1 MFTMTQVAWILE
13 QMLEEVSAAMQEVRA
28 RDVDLGEQQE
38 MDNQCRQNYGS
49 EHKYFFI
56 KFE

>member
-1 MFTMTQVAWILE
+1 MMQVAWILE
-13 QMLEEVSAAMQEVRA
+13 PMQEEVSAAMQEVRA